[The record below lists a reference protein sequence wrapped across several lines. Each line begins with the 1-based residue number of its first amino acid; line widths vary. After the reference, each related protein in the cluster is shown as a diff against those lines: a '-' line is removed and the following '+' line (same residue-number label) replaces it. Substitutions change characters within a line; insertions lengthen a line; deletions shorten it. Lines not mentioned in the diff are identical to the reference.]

1 MSVVLEVDNQIY
13 TAEDLVPLLAQY
25 QLLPKLAQEILTDQA
40 IANIQCSDEENTS
53 IFNQFCQQ
61 NQLDSEEEIQ
71 GWLDK
76 QGMNREQ
83 LQNLITKKLRIDK
96 YKQETWNDQ
105 VDAHFIKRKSQL
117 DRVVYSLIRVEKP
130 EVAQELF
137 FRVKDDQNAFSALAM
152 EYSQGTEA
160 QTGGL
165 IGPVE
170 INAPHPKIAQ
180 ILATCQPGQLVP
192 PTRVGEWIV
201 IVRLENYISAKL
213 DQPMRQRMM
222 DELFNRWLS
231 DSIQQKVSFLSSP
244 VTSEA
249 SPNS

>member
-1 MSVVLEVDNQIY
+1 MSVVLEVDNQVY
-13 TAEDLVPLLAQY
+13 TAEDLVPLLTQY
-25 QLLPKLAQEILTDQA
+25 QLLPKLAQEILTDKA
-40 IANIQCSDEENTS
+40 IAGIKCSEEENTAT
-53 IFNQFCQQ
+53 FNQFCQQ
-61 NQLDSEEEIQ
+61 NQLESEEQIQ
-71 GWLDK
+71 GWLNK

-83 LQNLITKKLRIDK
+83 LQNLVTKKLRIDK
-96 YKQETWNDQ
+96 YKLETWNDQ
-105 VDAHFIKRKSQL
+105 VDAYFIKRKSQL

-137 FRVKDDQNAFSALAM
+137 FRIKDDQNAFSALAM

-213 DQPMRQRMM
+213 DQPMRQRML

-231 DSIQQKVSFLSSP
+231 ESTQQKVSFLSSP
-244 VTSEA
+244 VTS
-249 SPNS
+249 

>member
-1 MSVVLEVDNQIY
+1 MSVVLEVDNQVY
-13 TAEDLVPLLAQY
+13 TAEDLVPLLTQY
-25 QLLPKLAQEILTDQA
+25 QILPKLAQEILTDKA
-40 IANIQCSDEENTS
+40 IAEIKCSEEENTQ

-61 NQLDSEEEIQ
+61 NQLTSEEQ
-71 GWLDK
+71 VQTWLDK
-76 QGMNREQ
+76 QGMSREQ
-83 LQNLITKKLRIDK
+83 LQNLITKKLRIDRF
-96 YKQETWNDQ
+96 KQEQWNDQ

-137 FRVKDDQNAFSALAM
+137 FRIKDDENTFSALAM
-152 EYSQGTEA
+152 EYSQGTES

-201 IVRLENYISAKL
+201 IIRLENYLSAKL
-213 DQPMRQRMM
+213 DNPMRQRML
-222 DELFNRWLS
+222 DELFNQWLNET
-231 DSIQQKVSFLSSP
+231 IKNKVSFLSSP
-244 VTSEA
+244 VPS
-249 SPNS
+249 

>member
-13 TAEDLVPLLAQY
+13 TAEDLVPLLTQY
-25 QLLPKLAQEILTDQA
+25 QILPKLAQEILTDKA
-40 IANIQCSDEENTS
+40 IANIKCSEEENAQ
-53 IFNQFCQQ
+53 IFSQFCQQ
-61 NQLDSEEEIQ
+61 NQLTSEEQVQE
-71 GWLDK
+71 WLDK
-76 QGMNREQ
+76 QGMSRDQ
-83 LQNLITKKLRIDK
+83 LQNVITKKLRIDQ
-96 YKQETWNDQ
+96 YKQETWSDQ

-137 FRVKDDQNAFSALAM
+137 FRIKDDENTFSALAM

-180 ILATCQPGQLVP
+180 ILATCH
-192 PTRVGEWIV
+192 
-201 IVRLENYISAKL
+201 
-213 DQPMRQRMM
+213 
-222 DELFNRWLS
+222 
-231 DSIQQKVSFLSSP
+231 
-244 VTSEA
+244 
-249 SPNS
+249 

>member
-1 MSVVLEVDNQIY
+1 MSVVLEVDNQVY
-13 TAEDLVPLLAQY
+13 TAEDLIPLLTKY
-25 QLLPKLAQEILTDQA
+25 QMLPKIAQEILIDKA
-40 IANIQCSDEENTS
+40 IAAIECSEEENTS
-53 IFNQFCQQ
+53 IYNQFCQQ
-61 NQLDSEEEIQ
+61 NQLTSQEQVQD
-71 GWLDK
+71 WLDK

-83 LQNLITKKLRIDK
+83 LQNLITKRLRIDK
-96 YKQETWNDQ
+96 YKQQTWGDMI
-105 VDAHFIKRKSQL
+105 DAHFIKRKSQL

-130 EVAQELF
+130 ELAQELY
-137 FRVKDDQNAFSALAM
+137 FRIKDDENTFSNLAM

-201 IVRLENYISAKL
+201 IIRLENYISAKL
-213 DQPMRQRMM
+213 DDAMRQRML
-222 DELFNRWLS
+222 DELFNRWLNQS
-231 DSIQQKVSFLSSP
+231 VQQKVSFLSSS
-244 VTSEA
+244 VTS
-249 SPNS
+249 

>member
-1 MSVVLEVDNQIY
+1 MSVVLEIDNQIY
-13 TAEDLVPLLAQY
+13 TAEDLVPLLTQY
-25 QLLPKLAQEILTDQA
+25 QILPKLAQEILTDKA
-40 IANIQCSDEENTS
+40 IADIKCSDEENAS
-53 IFNQFCQQ
+53 IFEQFCQQ
-61 NQLDSEEEIQ
+61 NQLNSESEVQ
-71 GWLDK
+71 DWLSK
-76 QGMNREQ
+76 QGMSREQ

-96 YKQETWNDQ
+96 YKQEKWGDQ

-130 EVAQELF
+130 EVAQELY
-137 FRVKDDQNAFSALAM
+137 FRIKDDENTFSALAM

-201 IVRLENYISAKL
+201 IVRLENYLSAKL
-213 DQPMRQRMM
+213 DAPMRQRML
-222 DELFNRWLS
+222 DELFSRWLQEA
-231 DSIQQKVSFLSSP
+231 IKQKVSFLSSP
-244 VTSEA
+244 VTS
-249 SPNS
+249 

>member
-1 MSVVLEVDNQIY
+1 MSVVLEVDNQAY

-25 QLLPKLAQEILTDQA
+25 QLLPKLAQEIITDKA
-40 IANIQCSDEENTS
+40 ITNIKCSEEENTS

-61 NQLDSEEEIQ
+61 NQLDSEEQIQ

-83 LQNLITKKLRIDK
+83 LQNLITKKLRLDK

-160 QTGGL
+160 QTGGI

-180 ILATCQPGQLVP
+180 ILTTCQPGQLVP

-213 DQPMRQRMM
+213 DQPMRQRML

-244 VTSEA
+244 VTS
-249 SPNS
+249 

>member
-1 MSVVLEVDNQIY
+1 MSVVLEVDNQVY
-13 TAEDLVPLLAQY
+13 TAEDLVPLLTQY
-25 QLLPKLAQEILTDQA
+25 QMLPKLAQEILIDKA
-40 IANIQCSDEENTS
+40 IADIKCSEEENTS
-53 IFNQFCQQ
+53 IYNQFCQQ
-61 NQLDSEEEIQ
+61 NQLTSDEQ
-71 GWLDK
+71 VQAWLNE

-83 LQNLITKKLRIDK
+83 LQNSITKRLRIEK
-96 YKQETWNDQ
+96 YKQETWSDD
-105 VDAHFIKRKSQL
+105 VDAHFIKRKAQL

-130 EVAQELF
+130 EVAQELY
-137 FRVKDDQNAFSALAM
+137 FRIKDDENTFSALAM

-201 IVRLENYISAKL
+201 IIRLENYISAKL
-213 DQPMRQRMM
+213 DDGMRQRML
-222 DELFNRWLS
+222 DELFNRWLHK
-231 DSIQQKVSFLSSP
+231 SIQQKVSFLSAR
-244 VTSEA
+244 V
-249 SPNS
+249 PN

>member
-1 MSVVLEVDNQIY
+1 MSVVLEVDNQVY
-13 TAEDLVPLLAQY
+13 TAEDLVPLLTQY
-25 QLLPKLAQEILTDQA
+25 QMLPKLAQEIFIDKV
-40 IANIQCSDEENTS
+40 IAKVECTEEENTA
-53 IFNQFCQQ
+53 IYNQFCQQ
-61 NQLDSEEEIQ
+61 NKLSSDEEVKA
-71 GWLDK
+71 WLDK

-83 LQNLITKKLRIDK
+83 LQNLITKRLRLDR
-96 YKQETWNDQ
+96 YKEETWNDR

-130 EVAQELF
+130 EVAQELY
-137 FRVKDDQNAFSALAM
+137 FRIKDDENTFSALAM

-180 ILATCQPGQLVP
+180 ILATCQPGQLIP

-201 IVRLENYISAKL
+201 IVRLENYLSAKL
-213 DQPMRQRMM
+213 DEPMRQRML
-222 DELFNRWLS
+222 DELFREWLNKTTKE
-231 DSIQQKVSFLSSP
+231 KVSFLTSP
-244 VTSEA
+244 VTS
-249 SPNS
+249 

>member
-13 TAEDLVPLLAQY
+13 TAEDLVPLLTQY
-25 QLLPKLAQEILTDQA
+25 QMLPKLAQEILIDKA
-40 IANIQCSDEENTS
+40 IAGVECSEEENLVTY
-53 IFNQFCQQ
+53 NQFCQN
-61 NQLDSEEEIQ
+61 NQLNSDEEVQ
-71 GWLDK
+71 TWLDK
-76 QGMNREQ
+76 QGMNRQQ
-83 LQNLITKKLRIDK
+83 LQNLLTKKLRIDR
-96 YKQETWNDQ
+96 YKRETWDDQ
-105 VDAHFIKRKSQL
+105 VDAYFIKRKSQL

-130 EVAQELF
+130 EVAQELY
-137 FRVKDDQNAFSALAM
+137 FRIKDDENTFSALAM

-201 IVRLENYISAKL
+201 VVRLENYLSAKL
-213 DQPMRQRMM
+213 DKPMRERML
-222 DELFNRWLS
+222 DELFNRWLNE
-231 DSIQQKVSFLSSP
+231 SIQQKVSFLSSP
-244 VTSEA
+244 VTS
-249 SPNS
+249 

>member
-1 MSVVLEVDNQIY
+1 MSVVLEVDNQVY
-13 TAEDLVPLLAQY
+13 TAEDLVPLLTQY

-40 IANIQCSDEENTS
+40 IAGIKCSEEENTAT
-53 IFNQFCQQ
+53 FNQFCQQ
-61 NQLDSEEEIQ
+61 NQLESEEQIQ
-71 GWLDK
+71 GWLNK

-83 LQNLITKKLRIDK
+83 LQNLVTKKLRIDK
-96 YKQETWNDQ
+96 YKLETWNDQ
-105 VDAHFIKRKSQL
+105 VDAYFIKRKSQL

-137 FRVKDDQNAFSALAM
+137 FRIKDDQNAFSALAM

-213 DQPMRQRMM
+213 DQPMRQRML

-231 DSIQQKVSFLSSP
+231 ESTQQKVSFLSSP
-244 VTSEA
+244 VTS
-249 SPNS
+249 

>member
-1 MSVVLEVDNQIY
+1 MSVVLEVDNQVY

-25 QLLPKLAQEILTDQA
+25 QLLPKLAQEIITDKA
-40 IANIQCSDEENTS
+40 IANIKCSEEENTS

-61 NQLDSEEEIQ
+61 NQLDSEEQIQ

-180 ILATCQPGQLVP
+180 ILTTCQPGQLVP

-213 DQPMRQRMM
+213 DQPMRQRML

-244 VTSEA
+244 VTS
-249 SPNS
+249 

>member
-1 MSVVLEVDNQIY
+1 MSVVLEVDNQVY
-13 TAEDLVPLLAQY
+13 TAEDLVPLLTQY
-25 QLLPKLAQEILTDQA
+25 QILPKLAQEILTDKA
-40 IANIQCSDEENTS
+40 IARIQCSEEENTQ

-61 NQLDSEEEIQ
+61 NQLNSEAEVQ
-71 GWLDK
+71 AWLDK

-83 LQNLITKKLRIDK
+83 LQNLITKKLRIDR
-96 YKQETWNDQ
+96 YKEETFSDR

-130 EVAQELF
+130 EVAQELY
-137 FRVKDDQNAFSALAM
+137 FRVKDDRNAFSTLAM

-213 DQPMRQRMM
+213 DSPMRQRML
-222 DELFNRWLS
+222 DELFNRWLNE
-231 DSIQQKVSFLSSP
+231 SIQQKVSFLSSP
-244 VTSEA
+244 VTS
-249 SPNS
+249 

>member
-25 QLLPKLAQEILTDQA
+25 QLLPKLAQEIITDKA
-40 IANIQCSDEENTS
+40 IAHIKCSEEENTS

-61 NQLDSEEEIQ
+61 NQLDSEEQIQ

-76 QGMNREQ
+76 QGMSREQ

-96 YKQETWNDQ
+96 YKHETWNDQ

-180 ILATCQPGQLVP
+180 ILTTCQPGQLVP

-213 DQPMRQRMM
+213 DQPMRQRML

-244 VTSEA
+244 VTS
-249 SPNS
+249 

>member
-1 MSVVLEVDNQIY
+1 MSVVLEVDNQVY
-13 TAEDLVPLLAQY
+13 TAEDLIPLLTQY
-25 QLLPKLAQEILTDQA
+25 QILPKLAQEILTDKA
-40 IANIQCSDEENTS
+40 IAGIKCSEEENQKT
-53 IFNQFCQQ
+53 FAQFCQQ
-61 NQLDSEEEIQ
+61 NKLGSEEQVQ

-83 LQNLITKKLRIDK
+83 LQDVITKKLRVDK
-96 YKQETWNDQ
+96 YKQETWSDQ

-130 EVAQELF
+130 EVAQELY
-137 FRVKDDQNAFSALAM
+137 FRIKDDRNAFSSLAM

-201 IVRLENYISAKL
+201 VVRLENYISAKL
-213 DQPMRQRMM
+213 DDPMRQRML
-222 DELFNRWLS
+222 DELFNRWLNE
-231 DSIQQKVSFLSSP
+231 SIQQKVSFLSSP
-244 VTSEA
+244 VTS
-249 SPNS
+249 

>member
-1 MSVVLEVDNQIY
+1 MSVVLEVDNQVY
-13 TAEDLVPLLAQY
+13 TAEDLIPLLTQY

-40 IANIQCSDEENTS
+40 IAKIECSEEENTTA
-53 IFNQFCQQ
+53 FNQFCQQ
-61 NQLDSEEEIQ
+61 NQLDSEEQIQ
-71 GWLDK
+71 RWLNK

-83 LQNLITKKLRIDK
+83 LQNLVTKRLRIDK

-137 FRVKDDQNAFSALAM
+137 FRIKDDQNAFSALAM

-160 QTGGL
+160 QTGGI

-213 DQPMRQRMM
+213 DQPMRQRML

-231 DSIQQKVSFLSSP
+231 ESTQQKVSFLSSP
-244 VTSEA
+244 VTS
-249 SPNS
+249 

>member
-1 MSVVLEVDNQIY
+1 MSVVLEVDNQVY
-13 TAEDLVPLLAQY
+13 TAEDLVPLLIEY
-25 QLLPKLAQEILTDQA
+25 QMLPKLAQEILTDKV
-40 IANIQCSDEENTS
+40 IAEIKCSEEENTR
-53 IFNQFCQQ
+53 IFEQFCQQ
-61 NQLDSEEEIQ
+61 NQLTSEEKVQ
-71 GWLDK
+71 QWLDK
-76 QGMNREQ
+76 QGLNREQ

-96 YKQETWNDQ
+96 YKQETWGDQ

-130 EVAQELF
+130 EVAQELY
-137 FRVKDDQNAFSALAM
+137 FRIKDNENTFSALAM

-201 IVRLENYISAKL
+201 IIRLENYLSAKL
-213 DQPMRQRMM
+213 DNPMRQRML
-222 DELFNRWLS
+222 DELFGRWLNEA
-231 DSIQQKVSFLSSP
+231 IQQKVSFLPSP
-244 VTSEA
+244 VTS
-249 SPNS
+249 

>member
-1 MSVVLEVDNQIY
+1 MSVVLEVDNQVY
-13 TAEDLVPLLAQY
+13 TAEDLVPLLTQY

-40 IANIQCSDEENTS
+40 IAGIECSEEENTS
-53 IFNQFCQQ
+53 TFNQFCQQ
-61 NQLDSEEEIQ
+61 NQLESEEQIQ
-71 GWLDK
+71 GWLKK
-76 QGMNREQ
+76 QGMSREQ
-83 LQNLITKKLRIDK
+83 LQKLVTKKLRIDK

-160 QTGGL
+160 QTGGI

-213 DQPMRQRMM
+213 DQPMRQRML

-231 DSIQQKVSFLSSP
+231 ESTQQKVSFLSSP
-244 VTSEA
+244 VTS
-249 SPNS
+249 